1 MSLDRFVRMATLGD
15 VAAARIVAAR
25 LESEGIEVR
34 LHSESL
40 GPYPMT
46 VGRWA
51 ETELWVPESRLA
63 EAEALMLEAEID
75 DVLGAVD
82 EGPAPPF
89 PGLLRLAAGFLAV
102 LIAALVVRA
111 VLWYF

>member
-1 MSLDRFVRMATLGD
+1 MSADRFVRVATLGD
-15 VAAARIVAAR
+15 IGSARIVAAR

-63 EAEALMLEAEID
+63 DAEALMLEAEID
-75 DVLGAVD
+75 DVLGTV
-82 EGPAPPF
+82 EEPQAPPQSTLRIAA
-89 PGLLRLAAGFLAV
+89 GLLAVV
-102 LIAALVVRA
+102 LIVLVVRA

>member
-1 MSLDRFVRMATLGD
+1 MATLGD

-51 ETELWVPESRLA
+51 EAELWVLESRLA
-63 EAEALMLEAEID
+63 DAEAVFLEADVDE
-75 DVLGAVD
+75 VLGAID
-82 EGPAPPF
+82 GGLEPLPP
-89 PGLLRLAAGFLAV
+89 GTLRIAAAILAV

-111 VLWYF
+111 ALWYF

>member
-1 MSLDRFVRMATLGD
+1 MGD

-34 LHSESL
+34 IHSESL

-51 ETELWVPESRLA
+51 EAHLWVPESRLT
-63 EAEALMLEAEID
+63 EAEAIMLESDVAE
-75 DVLGAVD
+75 VLASVG
-82 EGPAPPF
+82 EEPGPPL
-89 PGLLRLAAGFLAV
+89 PGSWRLAAAILAG
-102 LIAALVVRA
+102 LIGLAVVRA
-111 VLWYF
+111 ALWYF